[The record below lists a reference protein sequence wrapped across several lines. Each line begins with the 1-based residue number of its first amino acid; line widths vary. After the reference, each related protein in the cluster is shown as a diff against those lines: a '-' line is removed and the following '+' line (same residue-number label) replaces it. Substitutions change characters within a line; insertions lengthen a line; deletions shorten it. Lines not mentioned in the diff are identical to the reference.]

1 MRSRSL
7 LEERFSPVMRAVLPV
22 PSAAGFDAVHRTVE
36 EALTD
41 LDLQLDAD
49 DLLLLPA
56 ELRD

>member
-1 MRSRSL
+1 
-7 LEERFSPVMRAVLPV
+7 MRAVLPV